1 MKVVILAGGFG
12 TRISE
17 ESHLKP
23 KPMIEIGNEPI
34 MIHIMKYY
42 ASYGFND
49 FIICLGYKGYL
60 IKEYFNNL
68 HLHLSDVSFDFTSGV
83 KTDFFNSKL
92 HNWKVTLVDTGL
104 NTMTGGRIKR
114 ISNLIKDENFMIT
127 YGDGLSNVD
136 LTSLVNLHTSKSKVL
151 TLTAVNPE
159 GRFGSL
165 GIKDEFVTKF
175 SEKPKSEDGW
185 INGGFMVASK
195 KLFDYIP
202 SDETILERTPFE
214 TLAKE
219 KQLLAF
225 KHFGFWHPMDTIR
238 DKKLLEDLWSLKN
251 PPWGIVE

>member
-12 TRISE
+12 SRISE

-23 KPMIEIGNEPI
+23 KPMIEIGNDPI
-34 MIHIMKYY
+34 LIHIMKYY

-49 FIICLGYKGYL
+49 FIICLGYKGYV

-68 HLHLSDVSFDFTSGV
+68 HLHLSDVSFDYSFKS
-83 KTDFFNSKL
+83 KTEFFNSKT

-104 NTMTGGRIKR
+104 NTMTGGRLKR
-114 ISNLIKDENFMIT
+114 ISNLIKDETFMVT

-136 LTSLVNLHTSKSKVL
+136 LTSLVNFHTSKNKVL

-165 GIKDEFVTKF
+165 GIKDDIVTKF
-175 SEKPKSEDGW
+175 SEKPKSNDGW
-185 INGGFMVASK
+185 INGGFMVANK
-195 KLFDYIP
+195 KLFDYIKG
-202 SDETILERTPFE
+202 DETILERTPFE

-219 KQLLAF
+219 NQLVAF
-225 KHFGFWHPMDTIR
+225 KHFGFWQPMDTIR
-238 DKKLLEDLWSLKN
+238 DKKILEDLWASNN
-251 PPWGIVE
+251 PPWRKDQ